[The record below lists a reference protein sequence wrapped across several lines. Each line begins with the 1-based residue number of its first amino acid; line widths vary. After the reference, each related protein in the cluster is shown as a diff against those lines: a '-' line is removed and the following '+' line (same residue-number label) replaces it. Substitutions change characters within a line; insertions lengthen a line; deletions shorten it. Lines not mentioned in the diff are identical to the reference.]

1 MRRCWSGVGARS
13 GARPVGR
20 SARAPLTAPS
30 RSGPAPALLRHT
42 GMRAL
47 RARRND
53 ARMPRL
59 HEDVLLIDVSLVRRL
74 VDRAFPQYAGALAPL
89 RLLGSSNAL
98 FRLGNDLL
106 VRLPRQPGAAPP
118 SRRRRAGCSFVGQR
132 VTAAVPTILGLGEPD
147 LGYSERWAVTT
158 WVDGAEPA
166 PRSSR
171 RVSGTPAA
179 LAKDLAQFV
188 AELRAIPVPPEA
200 AGDESLSWYRGMPL
214 SGLDAEFRD
223 SAAQCRS
230 LDLDIDID
238 EALRVWDGRLTL
250 RARPNWLSAG
260 TTATCCARTCCPT
273 PTGAW
278 RPCWTSGA
286 SPSATRPWI
295 WRCVGGA
302 RCGGPS
308 TLPKGARRGRG
319 HVDRFPRLGAVHR
332 HDDLSVLR
340 RDHAAAL
347 CRPAG
352 DGARGDRPRLRAP
365 AA

>member
-1 MRRCWSGVGARS
+1 
-13 GARPVGR
+13 
-20 SARAPLTAPS
+20 
-30 RSGPAPALLRHT
+30 
-42 GMRAL
+42 
-47 RARRND
+47 
-53 ARMPRL
+53 MPRL
-59 HEDVLLIDVSLVRRL
+59 HEDELLIDVSLVRRL

-89 RLLGSSNAL
+89 RSSGSSNAL

-106 VRLPRQPGAAPP
+106 VRLPRQPGGGATIEKEARWLP
-118 SRRRRAGCSFVGQR
+118 FVGQR

-238 EALRVWDGRLTL
+238 EALRVWD
-250 RARPNWLSAG
+250 RAVE
-260 TTATCCARTCCPT
+260 
-273 PTGAW
+273 
-278 RPCWTSGA
+278 A
-286 SPSATRPWI
+286 SERRSTWTRP
-295 WRCVGGA
+295 R
-302 RCGGPS
+302 GP
-308 TLPKGARRGRG
+308 L
-319 HVDRFPRLGAVHR
+319 
-332 HDDLSVLR
+332 
-340 RDHAAAL
+340 
-347 CRPAG
+347 
-352 DGARGDRPRLRAP
+352 P
-365 AA
+365 AAGRCSSP